1 MARISY
7 VDPET
12 IADPQIRRWLEAARR
27 KGRPG
32 PENQAIRAHQ
42 PDVMRS
48 FTLTREML
56 FDNGAGVNYHIICDT
71 DSSADD
77 SADGNGNANAQSYGT
92 GDCCCRMYRV
102 DQVKPHIP
110 EILKMD
116 FADIIHTD
124 CYNRSPGAGFQ

>member
-12 IADPQIRRWLEAARR
+12 IADPQIRKWLEAARAE
-27 KGRPG
+27 GRPG

-56 FDNGAGVNYHIICDT
+56 FDDGAGVVEH
-71 DSSADD
+71 
-77 SADGNGNANAQSYGT
+77 G
-92 GDCCCRMYRV
+92 
-102 DQVKPHIP
+102 
-110 EILKMD
+110 LKEL
-116 FADIIHTD
+116 ARAYIAHTVE
-124 CYNRSPGAGFQ
+124 CGY

>member
-12 IADPQIRRWLEAARR
+12 IADSQIRQWLERAR
-27 KGRPG
+27 KEGRPG

-56 FDNGAGVNYHIICDT
+56 FDHGAGVVEQD
-71 DSSADD
+71 
-77 SADGNGNANAQSYGT
+77 
-92 GDCCCRMYRV
+92 
-102 DQVKPHIP
+102 
-110 EILKMD
+110 LKELTR
-116 FADIIHTD
+116 AYIAHTVE
-124 CYNRSPGAGFQ
+124 CGY